1 MAYEMIRQ
9 NGPWTVT
16 AAEALA
22 ANTLVTL
29 DTAGKVVNCGATGTA
44 IGWVAED
51 VASGALATVRPLLGR
66 VLLKASAA
74 IAIGD
79 FVKTAA
85 SGKIAPEAT
94 VTTRTVATLGQACQ
108 AASAYG
114 DLIAVYVG

>member
-9 NGPWTVT
+9 NGPFSLT
-16 AAEALA
+16 AAAALA

-51 VASGALATVRPLLGR
+51 VASGALATVRPLIGR
-66 VLLKASAA
+66 CLLKASTA

-85 SGKIAPEAT
+85 NGKIAPEAT
-94 VTTRTVATLGQACQ
+94 VTTRTVATLGQAHQ
-108 AASAYG
+108 AASADG
-114 DLIAVYVG
+114 DLVAVFIA